1 MISEGWTLLPA
12 PAGAAW
18 FASVIVNMVE
28 TDAGRRE
35 QRARHDR
42 SYYATDDAV
51 IALPVAAVA
60 VLAWEDGRGELAGA
74 RASILIGMTGDLL
87 DWEGEERTDS
97 GSHHTFNGVGPTR
110 QAAIDEAL
118 RYADNF
124 VTWGET
130 A

>member
-28 TDAGRRE
+28 TDAGCRE
-35 QRARHDR
+35 RHARHDR
-42 SYYATDDAV
+42 SYYATDNAV
-51 IALPVAAVA
+51 MAQPVAAVA
-60 VLAWEDGRGELAGA
+60 VCTWGNDQDGIAGA
-74 RASILIGMTGDLL
+74 LASILIGMRGDLL
-87 DWEGEERTDS
+87 DWEGWERTDS

-110 QAAIDEAL
+110 RAAIDEAL
-118 RYADNF
+118 RCADDF